1 MKTRTYNRSV
11 IYSFFDLTDSEQAE
25 VISNYFSEISQ
36 AEEDSFIKCG
46 KEVLPLSMFL
56 RCEGGR
62 WDGTFGTSYFS
73 GFFIKVNKFGDEV
86 LIADRYW

>member
-1 MKTRTYNRSV
+1 MKTLHYNRSE

-25 VISNYFSEISQ
+25 VLSNYFCDTSQ

-56 RCEGGR
+56 RCENSI
-62 WDGTFGTSYFS
+62 WSGTFGTSYFS
-73 GFFIKVNKFGDEV
+73 GYYIKINKFGDEV
-86 LIADRYW
+86 TIAEKYW